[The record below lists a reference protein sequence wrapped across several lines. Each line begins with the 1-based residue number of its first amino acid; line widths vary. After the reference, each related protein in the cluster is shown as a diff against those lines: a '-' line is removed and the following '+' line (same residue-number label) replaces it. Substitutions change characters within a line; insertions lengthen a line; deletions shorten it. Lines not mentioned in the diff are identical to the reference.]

1 MNPIAIAPQAQ
12 NLTLEQA
19 KSFLAWSPAGTYQ
32 TSLEGRIL
40 DCNAAFA
47 HMMGY
52 DSREAMLAADILEEY
67 YDPAERQTFIAEIKG
82 KGSLVNREMRYRK
95 RGGGLLWALESA
107 RLVEG
112 PSVERPIIEG
122 FLVDITDRKRA
133 EVRLA
138 LQHRVTRVLAESAT
152 LGEAAP
158 RVLQAIAEGLGWEL
172 GALWEDGGRQDELRC
187 AHTWQ
192 SSGVADPR
200 FEEASLKTP
209 MKMGMGVPG
218 RVWQSREPLWVPDV
232 LADSNFPRLAIAAAA
247 GLHAALA
254 FPVLT
259 GTAAPG
265 VMEFFSRHIE
275 PPDEALLQML
285 AALGSQ
291 VGQFMERKQA
301 EAELKESQEKN
312 LLIIKTALDAVIT
325 MNEAGF
331 ITDWN
336 PEAER
341 TFGWQREEAIG
352 RRMSETIIP
361 PQYRDAHENGLRQFL
376 ATGESRVLNQ
386 HIEITA
392 VRRDGAEFP
401 IELAICAERARGIWY
416 FSAFLRDITGRKQA
430 KESLERSNEEL
441 ERRVEARTR
450 ELLAAKEAAD
460 AASQA
465 KSEFLANM
473 SHEIRTPMNGIIGMT
488 ELALDTELNGDQR
501 EYLRTVKL
509 SADSLLAILND
520 ILDFSKIEARKLL
533 LETVE
538 FGLTEGLE
546 DTMKSFALRA
556 HQKGLELACHL
567 QAGIPERLLG
577 DPMRLRQIIVNLVGN
592 AIKFTS
598 RGEVV
603 VRAEV
608 ESQDEKQVTLHFAIS
623 DTGPGIPIEKQ
634 KLIFEAFTQADGSA
648 TRKFGGTGLGLTISS
663 QLAQM
668 MGGRIW
674 VESEVGAGSTFH
686 FTVVLGRDEA
696 LPEEPLAD
704 SSDLDGLRV
713 LVVDDNATNRAI
725 LQEMLSRWGSVPVM
739 ADGSEA
745 AIARLAAPEIA
756 PFGLLLVDAQMPG
769 KDGFELIEQIRSEP
783 RLTGAAIMMLSSAG
797 QRGDAERCRDLGVAA
812 YLTKPVRQSELREA
826 ILRVMGKRQ
835 ETDSSRSLI
844 TRHTLDAKRRALRIL
859 LAEDN
864 AVNQTVARR
873 LLEKYGHFVFVAA
886 TGREAL
892 SLFDKQAFDLVLM
905 DVQMPEMD
913 GFEAT
918 AALRQREV
926 STGRRVPIIAMTA
939 HAMKGDRDRCLAAGM
954 DAYVSKPI
962 STKALLDAIGQVT

>member
-1 MNPIAIAPQAQ
+1 MNPTAIAPQAL

-19 KSFLAWSPAGTYQ
+19 KSFLAWSPAGTYR

-67 YDPAERQTFIAEIKG
+67 YDPSERQAFIAEIKS

-112 PSVERPIIEG
+112 PPVERPIIEG

-138 LQHRVTRVLAESAT
+138 LQHQVTRVLAESAT
-152 LGEAAP
+152 LDEAAP
-158 RVLQAIAEGLGWEL
+158 RALQAIAEGLGWEL
-172 GALWEDGGRQDELRC
+172 GALWEDDGHQRELRC
-187 AHTWQ
+187 AHIWQ
-192 SSGVADPR
+192 SSGIADSR

-209 MKMGMGVPG
+209 MKMGIGLPG
-218 RVWQSREPLWVPDV
+218 RVWQSRKPLWLPDV
-232 LADSNFPRLAIAAAA
+232 LKDQNFPRLAIAAAA

-254 FPVLT
+254 FPILT
-259 GTAAPG
+259 GTAMPG

-275 PPDEALLQML
+275 PPDEALLQVL

-291 VGQFMERKQA
+291 VGQFMERKKA
-301 EAELKESQEKN
+301 EAELRESQEKN

-325 MNEAGF
+325 MDEAGF
-331 ITDWN
+331 ITEWN

-341 TFGWQREEAIG
+341 TFGWRREEAVG
-352 RRMSETIIP
+352 RRMSEIIIP
-361 PQYRDAHENGLRQFL
+361 SQYREAHENGLRRFL
-376 ATGESRVLNQ
+376 ATGEGPVLNRR
-386 HIEITA
+386 IEITA
-392 VRRDGAEFP
+392 ARREGTEFP
-401 IELAICAERARGIWY
+401 VELAICAERVRGIWH
-416 FSAFLRDITGRKQA
+416 FSAFLRDITERKQA
-430 KESLERSNEEL
+430 KEAL
-441 ERRVEARTR
+441 ERRVEERTR
-450 ELLAAKEAAD
+450 ELLAAKEAAE

-488 ELALDTELNGDQR
+488 ELALDTEINGDQR
-501 EYLRTVKL
+501 EYLQTVKF
-509 SADSLLAILND
+509 SADTLLAIIND
-520 ILDFSKIEARKLL
+520 ILDFSKIEARKLS
-533 LETVE
+533 LENIE
-538 FGLTEGLE
+538 FDLTESLE
-546 DTMKSFALRA
+546 DTIKSFALRA

-577 DPMRLRQIIVNLVGN
+577 DPTRLRQIIVNLVGN
-592 AIKFTS
+592 AIKFAEH
-598 RGEVV
+598 GEVV
-603 VRAEV
+603 VRADL
-608 ESQDEKQVTLHFAIS
+608 ESQNEKQITLHFAVS
-623 DTGPGIPIEKQ
+623 DTGPGISVEKR
-634 KLIFEAFTQADGSA
+634 KIIFEAFTQADGSA
-648 TRKFGGTGLGLTISS
+648 TRKFGGTGLGLAISS

-686 FTVVLGRDEA
+686 FTVVLGRGEA
-696 LPEEPLAD
+696 LPKEPLAE
-704 SSDLDGLRV
+704 SGCLHGLRV

-725 LQEMLSRWGSVPVM
+725 LQEMLSRWGSMAVM
-739 ADGSEA
+739 ADGPEA
-745 AIARLAAPEIA
+745 AIAELTASGSE

-769 KDGFELIEQIRSEP
+769 KDGFELIKQIRSEP
-783 RLTGAAIMMLSSAG
+783 YLTSTAIMMLSSAG

-826 ILRVMGKRQ
+826 ILRVMGQQQ
-835 ETDSSRSLI
+835 EEYSSRSLI

-873 LLEKYGHFVFVAA
+873 MLEKYGHFVFVAA
-886 TGREAL
+886 SGREAL
-892 SLFDKQAFDLVLM
+892 ALYDKQTFDLVLM

-913 GFEAT
+913 GLEAT

-939 HAMKGDRDRCLAAGM
+939 HAMKGDSERCLAAGM
-954 DAYVSKPI
+954 DAYLSKPI
-962 STKALLDAIGQVT
+962 STKALLDAIDQVV